1 MKRCS
6 MSLVIWEIQIKTEIL
21 YTNKN
26 GYNQNDNSQDVKH
39 LEFLYTVDL
48 KCDNFE
54 TPFWFLKKL
63 NTHLPHEAAAS
74 VPRYLPKRNKRN
86 GRHRIG
92 QITVTTPH
100 PKTSTLRSLEPVIM
114 LLYTA
119 KGLL

>member
-1 MKRCS
+1 MASKRMKRCS

-54 TPFWFLKKL
+54 KHLSGFLK
-63 NTHLPHEAAAS
+63 S
-74 VPRYLPKRNKRN
+74 
-86 GRHRIG
+86 
-92 QITVTTPH
+92 
-100 PKTSTLRSLEPVIM
+100 
-114 LLYTA
+114 
-119 KGLL
+119 